1 MFNGKKS
8 SVGNQMGI
16 LIERVALHIKIYLTV
31 WNLNVQSGKASVHVG
46 ERKRICAEMAGWL
59 LFSDE

>member
-31 WNLNVQSGKASVHVG
+31 
-46 ERKRICAEMAGWL
+46 
-59 LFSDE
+59 